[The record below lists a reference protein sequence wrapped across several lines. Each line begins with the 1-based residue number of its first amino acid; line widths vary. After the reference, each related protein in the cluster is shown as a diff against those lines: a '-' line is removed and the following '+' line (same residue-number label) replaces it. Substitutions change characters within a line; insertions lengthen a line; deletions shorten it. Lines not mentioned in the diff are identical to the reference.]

1 MTISAREKI
10 MLLALLLV
18 AIIAAGYF
26 LVFIPLMEKQD
37 ELVMKQVDMQAQADV
52 IKIELAALPGMRENV
67 SGYKNS
73 LADLSSRFYPD
84 IIQEKLILQLDDMVK
99 QSGIIASVYSYTLQQ
114 GLTISEIQI
123 GNQNDPVEAD
133 SITEN
138 SDEASE
144 TDTTETTEADLNEQP
159 TESTITDAKLLS
171 ANIQFSGT
179 FDQLRKFITLVEDTN
194 RAIRLNNLIY
204 QVEYEDAEDGEQT
217 ENTTADT
224 EQTAETEETAETDCC
239 IRSKGN
245 QRQLHH

>member
-1 MTISAREKI
+1 
-10 MLLALLLV
+10 
-18 AIIAAGYF
+18 
-26 LVFIPLMEKQD
+26 
-37 ELVMKQVDMQAQADV
+37 MKQVDMQAQADV

-194 RAIRLNNLIY
+194 MRKMVNRQKIQLQILNRL
-204 QVEYEDAEDGEQT
+204 
-217 ENTTADT
+217 
-224 EQTAETEETAETDCC
+224 
-239 IRSKGN
+239 
-245 QRQLHH
+245 QRQRRLQRQKRQRKQSRQKRQKRLLHPFQRESEAASPLSSIPLRS